1 MMKKLLIWAV
11 LFLAIGCSS
20 SKEDTTTD
28 SRPSKIVFGYLQT
41 QQLPDYQIPWNKL
54 THLSMAFGRVSTE
67 GALQAEGLKP
77 FTAIYKEGQKKGVKV
92 LMSVGGGSS
101 KTMSDVLQNDV
112 YRKRLKDE
120 LIAAVKEMELDGLDI
135 DYEEWTAGPGGTAGE
150 VDEKKAIALEI
161 FYKELREAL
170 PEGKL
175 LTAAVSA
182 GYPEWNNGWGNYNV
196 FRNSMFQYLDLVNVM
211 VYDFT
216 GKWKTSQIAQ
226 HASWEHFVSAAKQ
239 WEVVRQVPKEKIILG
254 VPFYGVRFIHPD
266 SSEGATHINYKDILT
281 EWPES
286 NPSMKDQIDLT
297 FYNGLPTMKAKAG
310 FVKENGYGGI
320 MIWAIS
326 QDSSKKEESL
336 LQAINEVFDNK

>member
-1 MMKKLLIWAV
+1 M
-11 LFLAIGCSS
+11 
-20 SKEDTTTD
+20 
-28 SRPSKIVFGYLQT
+28 FGYLQS
-41 QQLPDYQIPWNKL
+41 QQLPEYKVPWDKL
-54 THLSMAFGRVSTE
+54 THLSIAFGRVSTE
-67 GALQAEGLKP
+67 GALLADALKP
-77 FTAIYKEGQKKGVKV
+77 LVPIYKEGQKKGVKV

-101 KTMSDVLQNDV
+101 KTMSDVLQNDA

-120 LIAAVKEMELDGLDI
+120 LIAAVKEMDLDGLDI
-135 DYEEWTAGPGGTAGE
+135 DYEEWTGGPGGTAGE

-175 LTAAVSA
+175 LTAATSA

-216 GKWKTSQIAQ
+216 GKWKSSLIDQ
-226 HASWEHFVSAAKQ
+226 HVSMEHFVNAAKQ

-254 VPFYGVRFIHPD
+254 VPFYGVLFPSRESPV
-266 SSEGATHINYKDILT
+266 GATHVYYKDILVQYPDQQPT
-281 EWPES
+281 E
-286 NPSMKDQIDLT
+286 KDQIDLLY
-297 FYNGLPTMKAKAG
+297 YNGRPTIKAKSE
-310 FVKENGYGGI
+310 FVKDNGYGGI

-326 QDSSKKEESL
+326 HDSPKKEESL
-336 LQAINEVFDNK
+336 LEVINEVFSE